1 MYLGDVTKNNN
12 IAKQSPGPVYR
23 FEDEIKYQKLP
34 AWGLGTAERMGK
46 DKPRYDFYENNMF
59 LDDPMAAD
67 LTRKGR
73 CAAPKIGT
81 EPRMAGS
88 NLEQVPGPQYLPGAK
103 PEL

>member
-1 MYLGDVTKNNN
+1 
-12 IAKQSPGPVYR
+12 
-23 FEDEIKYQKLP
+23 
-34 AWGLGTAERMGK
+34 MGK

-81 EPRMAGS
+81 EPRVSIHVLIEIRWQEATS
-88 NLEQVPGPQYLPGAK
+88 SKCQDLNTCQVLSQSSKFTLNTLLVS
-103 PEL
+103 EEEVV

>member
-1 MYLGDVTKNNN
+1 
-12 IAKQSPGPVYR
+12 
-23 FEDEIKYQKLP
+23 
-34 AWGLGTAERMGK
+34 MGK

-81 EPRMAGS
+81 EPRVSYHVLIEIRWQEATLS
-88 NLEQVPGPQYLPGAK
+88 KCQDLNTCQVQSQSSKFTLNTLLVS
-103 PEL
+103 EEVVV

>member
-1 MYLGDVTKNNN
+1 
-12 IAKQSPGPVYR
+12 
-23 FEDEIKYQKLP
+23 
-34 AWGLGTAERMGK
+34 MGK

-81 EPRMAGS
+81 EPRVRIHVLIENRWQEATLS
-88 NLEQVPGPQYLPGAK
+88 KCQDLNTCQVRSQSSKFTLNTLLVS
-103 PEL
+103 EEEVV

>member
-1 MYLGDVTKNNN
+1 
-12 IAKQSPGPVYR
+12 
-23 FEDEIKYQKLP
+23 
-34 AWGLGTAERMGK
+34 MGK

-81 EPRMAGS
+81 EPRVS
-88 NLEQVPGPQYLPGAK
+88 CFHVLIEIRWLEATLRQCQDLNTCQEQSQSSKFTLNTLLVS
-103 PEL
+103 EEVVV

>member
-1 MYLGDVTKNNN
+1 
-12 IAKQSPGPVYR
+12 
-23 FEDEIKYQKLP
+23 
-34 AWGLGTAERMGK
+34 MGK

-81 EPRMAGS
+81 EPRVS
-88 NLEQVPGPQYLPGAK
+88 NHVLIEIRWQEATLSKCQDLNTCQVLSQSSKFTLNTLLVS
-103 PEL
+103 EEEVV

>member
-1 MYLGDVTKNNN
+1 
-12 IAKQSPGPVYR
+12 
-23 FEDEIKYQKLP
+23 
-34 AWGLGTAERMGK
+34 MGK

-81 EPRMAGS
+81 EPRVSFFSSS
-88 NLEQVPGPQYLPGAK
+88 N
-103 PEL
+103 

>member
-1 MYLGDVTKNNN
+1 
-12 IAKQSPGPVYR
+12 
-23 FEDEIKYQKLP
+23 
-34 AWGLGTAERMGK
+34 MGK

-81 EPRMAGS
+81 EPRVS
-88 NLEQVPGPQYLPGAK
+88 CFHVLIEIRWLEATLRQYQDLNTCQEQSRSSKFTLNILLVSEEAVV
-103 PEL
+103 

>member
-1 MYLGDVTKNNN
+1 
-12 IAKQSPGPVYR
+12 
-23 FEDEIKYQKLP
+23 
-34 AWGLGTAERMGK
+34 MGK

-81 EPRMAGS
+81 EPRVSIHVLIENRWQEATLS
-88 NLEQVPGPQYLPGAK
+88 KCQDLNTCQVLSQNSKFTLNTLLVS
-103 PEL
+103 EEEVV